1 MGHKKGDNIK
11 RMEVLELARPVKGT
25 GWVDLV
31 LEVAVNGENWEMD
44 AAEDFGKY
52 FPPEKEGYLRS
63 LTSGIIKA
71 QYPERVYKVSR
82 GILEGKKIIKVRR
95 LK

>member
-1 MGHKKGDNIK
+1 
-11 RMEVLELARPVKGT
+11 MEVLELARPVKGT

-31 LEVAVNGENWEMD
+31 LEVAVNGENWEAD
-44 AAEDFGKY
+44 ANEDFGKY

-71 QYPERVYKVSR
+71 QYPERIYKVSR
-82 GILEGKKIIKVRR
+82 EVLADRKFIKVRR